1 METKIGFFKIAKRKL
16 WKTLGIVGP
25 GFVTGAA
32 DDDPSGIGTYSVAGA
47 QYGLKLAWLIPF
59 QLPLMFYIQEM
70 CARIG
75 LVTGHGLAA
84 NIKRF
89 FPKPFLYFCVFVLV
103 LANVINIGAD
113 IAIMSAATQMITGL
127 NVHLLAIAIVLTVV
141 LTEIFIPYRIY
152 SKVLMVFALFLLA
165 YVLTAFMV
173 ADKWWDIIKEMFIP
187 HIEWNKDF
195 LVVMAAF
202 SGTTISPYLFFW
214 QTSQEVEECGTQD
227 CVTPI
232 QRKSILTRLRIDT
245 FIGMLFSQLM
255 AFFIVVTCYAT
266 LHQHGVTNIGTAH
279 DAAMALKP
287 LAGEWSSLIF
297 TLGIIGAGF
306 LGIPVLAG
314 SGGYALSEIFGRKGS
329 LAHTLKEAP
338 FFYGIITLSSII
350 GLFINF
356 IGINPVKIL
365 VYAAVVNCIAAVP
378 LLIAVILLSNN
389 KKIMGEHKNGHVSNF
404 VGWCTF
410 GVMLSSTI
418 LTLVFV

>member
-1 METKIGFFKIAKRKL
+1 MEHADSIFKKTKKKL
-16 WKTLGIVGP
+16 WNALGIVGP

-47 QYGLKLAWLIPF
+47 HYGLKMAWLIPF

-75 LVTGHGLAA
+75 LVTGRGLAA

-89 FPKPFLYFCVFVLV
+89 FPKPFLYFSVFVLV

-113 IAIMSAATQMITGL
+113 IAIMSAATQMITGI
-127 NVHLLAIAIVLTVV
+127 NVNLLALIIVVTVV
-141 LTEIFIPYRIY
+141 ATEVFVPYRIY
-152 SKVLMVFALFLLA
+152 SRVLMVFALFLLA
-165 YVLTAFMV
+165 YVGTAFMV
-173 ADKWWDIIKEMFIP
+173 ANDWWAIIKQTFIP
-187 HIEWNKDF
+187 HIELDKEF
-195 LVVMAAF
+195 LMVMAAF

-227 CVTPI
+227 CINPVK
-232 QRKSILTRLRIDT
+232 RKSILTRLRIDT

-255 AFFIVVTCYAT
+255 AFCVVVTCYAT
-266 LHQHGVTNIGTAH
+266 LHQQGVTNIATAS

-297 TLGIIGAGF
+297 TLGIIGSGF

-314 SGGYALSEIFGRKGS
+314 SAGYALSEIVGCKGS
-329 LAHTLKEAP
+329 LAKTWKEAP
-338 FFYGIITLSSII
+338 FFYSIITLASLI
-350 GLFINF
+350 GLVINF

-389 KKIMGEHKNGHVSNF
+389 KNIMGEHKNGHVSNF

-410 GVMLSSTI
+410 GVMLSSTV